1 MRNVLLGGNKERR
14 GEINYDKCE
23 NERGKKK
30 KKKETGE
37 NVNHAHGLLEGTI
50 KLVDQI
56 HGERRE
62 WRESV

>member
-1 MRNVLLGGNKERR
+1 MSSWEETRR
-14 GEINYDKCE
+14 GEERLITINVKMSVE
-23 NERGKKK
+23 KKK

>member
-1 MRNVLLGGNKERR
+1 MSSWEETRR
-14 GEINYDKCE
+14 GEERLIKINVKMSVE
-23 NERGKKK
+23 

-56 HGERRE
+56 YGERRE